1 MLLEIIYASNIVYQ
15 LFVIEMF
22 RRSTPD
28 HLEYSIFQQYKMRQ
42 LRLPTKNFSKNV
54 KKNLFSLYSMT
65 VGWQLLYCKV
75 DKVVERL

>member
-22 RRSTPD
+22 RRTPD

-42 LRLPTKNFSKNV
+42 LRLPTKNYSQNV
-54 KKNLFSLYSMT
+54 KKSTFCFLSIP
-65 VGWQLLYCKV
+65 
-75 DKVVERL
+75 